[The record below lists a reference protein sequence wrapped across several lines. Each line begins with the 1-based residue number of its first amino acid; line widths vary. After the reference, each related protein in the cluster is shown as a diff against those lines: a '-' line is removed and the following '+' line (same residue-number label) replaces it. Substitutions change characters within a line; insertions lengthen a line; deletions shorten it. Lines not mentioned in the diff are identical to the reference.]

1 MTTTPKPQPP
11 LRHRLAGIFT
21 LAGLII
27 QILSF
32 AMPSVPTP
40 IVSVL
45 LWSSVA
51 LMWRDIPRRNQLQAG
66 SLAAFGILMLV
77 VARWVYGASIDI
89 LHVLDGNVFVAAMLV
104 GVSFIALIGR
114 PTEQVTPTTRPITGR
129 RGIAGTWLG
138 VHLLGAILNLS
149 TVFMIGDR
157 LERRGPLSDPQLLGL
172 NRGLSSAALWSPFF
186 ASMGVVITLA
196 PGLDYTDL
204 VSLGLPLALFSGLFT
219 VVELSRRFDVQQVPG
234 FSLAP
239 RSLLMPVSMAAMVM
253 LFHYVLTP
261 GLTIVSI
268 ITLLMPSIALLANL
282 TRGGV
287 ELART
292 RITRHVH
299 YRLPAMRGEITLFL
313 CAGLLTKGLSD
324 LVDAATQGDWTL
336 FPDFGTVPAMASYV
350 AIVISAIAGLHP
362 IIGVS
367 ILASMLQLDGTH
379 QTLFGFVA
387 LSSWAVGTSVGPL
400 SGINLSLQ
408 GRYGVSGYRMM
419 RYNLLYALIMSGLVL
434 AGIAWLARGLDV

>member
-1 MTTTPKPQPP
+1 MTTSPTPRPP
-11 LRHRLAGIFT
+11 LRHRLAGSLT
-21 LAGLII
+21 LAGLLT

-32 AMPSVPTP
+32 VLP
-40 IVSVL
+40 IPAPLTSVL

-51 LMWRDIPRRNQLQAG
+51 LMWRDIPRRNQWQAG
-66 SLAAFGILMLV
+66 SLAVLGLVMLLL
-77 VARWVYGASIDI
+77 AWWIYDADI
-89 LHVLDGNVFVAAMLV
+89 QLLHILDGNIFVAAMLV

-114 PTEQVTPTTRPITGR
+114 PAEQAAPPTTRGITGR
-129 RGIAGTWLG
+129 RGLAGTWLG

-149 TVFMIGDR
+149 TVFMVGDR
-157 LERRGPLSDPQLLGL
+157 LERRGPLTDSQLLGL

-196 PGLDYTDL
+196 PGLSYTDL
-204 VSLGLPLALFSGLFT
+204 VGIGLPLALLSGLLT
-219 VVELSRRFDVQQVPG
+219 VFEVSRRFDVQHVAG

-239 RSLLMPVSMAAMVM
+239 RSLLMPVSMASLVM

-261 GLTIVSI
+261 DLTIVSI

-282 TRGGV
+282 LRGGSG
-287 ELART
+287 LART
-292 RITRHVH
+292 RIGRHID

-313 CAGLLTKGLSD
+313 CAGLLTRGLSS

-336 FPDFGTVPAMASYV
+336 FPDFSTLPAMASYL

-367 ILASMLQLDGTH
+367 ILASMLDLDGAH

-387 LSSWAVGTSVGPL
+387 LASWAVGTSVGPL

-419 RYNLLYALIMSGLVL
+419 RHNLLYALIMSGLVL
-434 AGIAWLARGLDV
+434 AGIAWLARGL